1 MSKIKSIFELPEF
14 KPYEKVWNI
23 RIKTLTTRAKYYDG
37 SIYDDAINGL
47 SWLAPRIGQSIEP
60 PAVDNPAPEVYV
72 SEEYEQALLAWNAVR
87 GEEQSWESELFRKM
101 LEAWR
106 KVRG

>member
-14 KPYEKVWNI
+14 KPYERAWNI

-60 PAVDNPAPEVYV
+60 PAVDNPAPSVYV
-72 SEEYEQALLAWNAVR
+72 SEEYEKALLAWNQR
-87 GEEQSWESELFRKM
+87 GEEQSWASDAYRRLV
-101 LEAWR
+101 EAWR
-106 KVRG
+106 SVRG

>member
-14 KPYEKVWNI
+14 KPYERAWNI

-47 SWLAPRIGQSIEP
+47 
-60 PAVDNPAPEVYV
+60 
-72 SEEYEQALLAWNAVR
+72 
-87 GEEQSWESELFRKM
+87 
-101 LEAWR
+101 
-106 KVRG
+106 